1 MASKVKAD
9 FSEIRKAAEALSQ
22 AQVKAFIGTVAK
34 EVAARYLRKAA
45 KKTPVD
51 EGNLRRSWDVEVA
64 DKGGGCE
71 ITLTNSSEY
80 ASYVEYGHRQTPG
93 RFVPAIGKRL
103 KKSWVEGKLFL
114 TKSEMEMEKELP
126 KVIEKKLE
134 AWLKEVIGS

>member
-22 AQVKAFIGTVAK
+22 AQVKAFIMTVAK

-45 KKTPVD
+45 KKTPVY

-64 DKGGGCE
+64 DKGAGCE

-93 RFVPAIGKRL
+93 RYVPAIGKSL
-103 KKSWVEGKLFL
+103 KKSWVTGQFFL
-114 TKSEMEMEKELP
+114 TKAELELEKELP
-126 KVIEKKLE
+126 KIIEKKLE
-134 AWLKEVIGS
+134 AWIKEVLGG

>member
-1 MASKVKAD
+1 MASKIKAD
-9 FSEIRKAAEALSQ
+9 FSEIRKVAEALSQ
-22 AQVKAFIGTVAK
+22 AQVKIFIGMVAK

-64 DKGGGCE
+64 DKGAGCE

>member
-22 AQVKAFIGTVAK
+22 AQVKAFIRTVAK

-80 ASYVEYGHRQTPG
+80 ASYVEYGHRQNPG
-93 RFVPAIGKRL
+93 RYVPAIGKRL

>member
-22 AQVKAFIGTVAK
+22 AQVKIFIGTVAK
-34 EVAARYLRKAA
+34 EVAARYLRKVT

-71 ITLTNSSEY
+71 IILTNSSEY

-93 RFVPAIGKRL
+93 RYVPAIGKRL

>member
-22 AQVKAFIGTVAK
+22 AQVKAFIRTVAK
-34 EVAARYLRKAA
+34 EVAARYLRKAV

-51 EGNLRRSWDVEVA
+51 EGNLRRSWDVEVN
-64 DKGGGCE
+64 DRNGGCE
-71 ITLTNSSEY
+71 IILTNSAEY

-93 RFVPAIGKRL
+93 RYVPAIGKRL

-114 TKSEMEMEKELP
+114 TKSEMEMKKELP

>member
-9 FSEIRKAAEALSQ
+9 FSEIRKAAESLSQ
-22 AQVKAFIGTVAK
+22 AQVKVFIETVAK
-34 EVAARYLRKAA
+34 EVAARYLRKAV

-71 ITLTNSSEY
+71 IILTNSSEY

-93 RFVPAIGKRL
+93 RYVPAIGKSL
-103 KKSWVEGKLFL
+103 KKSWVTGQFFL
-114 TKSEMEMEKELP
+114 TKAELELG
-126 KVIEKKLE
+126 KRIAKNN
-134 AWLKEVIGS
+134 

>member
-22 AQVKAFIGTVAK
+22 AQVKAFIRTVAK

-64 DKGGGCE
+64 DKGGVWP
-71 ITLTNSSEY
+71 S
-80 ASYVEYGHRQTPG
+80 
-93 RFVPAIGKRL
+93 PACRRGVTWPDEVVFYWRKTISRL
-103 KKSWVEGKLFL
+103 S
-114 TKSEMEMEKELP
+114 
-126 KVIEKKLE
+126 
-134 AWLKEVIGS
+134 AWISL

>member
-22 AQVKAFIGTVAK
+22 AQVKIFIGTVAK
-34 EVAARYLRKAA
+34 EVAARYLRKVT

-71 ITLTNSSEY
+71 IILTNSSEY

-93 RFVPAIGKRL
+93 RYVPAIGKRL

-126 KVIEKKLE
+126 KVIE
-134 AWLKEVIGS
+134 